1 MSPTTATPTI
11 EPAEL
16 IKNDQA
22 HLIHPLHHASEAAE
36 PLVVVE
42 GRGAIIKDIQ
52 GNEYIDGLSGLW
64 NVSVGHGR
72 EELAKAAYEQMRKLA
87 YYSNYVGSS
96 NIPAVQ
102 LATKLVGLTYPNLA
116 AVYFTCG
123 GAEANES
130 AFKTARFYWKA
141 KGKAD
146 KVKII
151 ARQNAY
157 HGVTLQAMS
166 ATGMAP
172 YWKMFEPRVP
182 GFLHIQAPYPYRF
195 QGARPGESVGQAA
208 ARELEEAI
216 LREGADTVAAFIA
229 EPIIGGGGVIVPPDD
244 YFPLVR
250 EICTRH
256 EVLFIA
262 DEVITGFCRTGHWFA
277 LTHWGVQP
285 DIQSFAKAVTSG
297 YEPLGGIVVSREIH
311 ETMNSVAPENRWM
324 HAYTYSGHPTCCA
337 VGLANVEIMERERL
351 WERSAKMGTR
361 LHAGLL
367 QIQKELAAVG
377 DVRGGKG
384 LIAAVELVGD
394 RATKAGF
401 PADQKVG
408 ARVRREME
416 KRGLVTRAR
425 SFPVPGGTVAEQI
438 FLAPPL
444 VITEAEL
451 DRLLDAVRGAIA
463 AVVPGRA

>member
-1 MSPTTATPTI
+1 MAATTTL

-22 HLIHPLHHASEAAE
+22 HLIHPLHHGSEAAE

-42 GRGAIIKDIQ
+42 GHGAMIKDIH

-72 EELAKAAYEQMRKLA
+72 EELARAAHDQMKKLA
-87 YYSNYVGSS
+87 YFSNYVGSS
-96 NIPAVQ
+96 NIPAVE
-102 LATKLVGLTYPNLA
+102 LATKLIGLTYPNLSG
-116 AVYFTCG
+116 VYFTCG

-141 KGKAD
+141 KGKPNKT
-146 KVKII
+146 KVI

-157 HGVTLQAMS
+157 HGVTLQTMS

-182 GFLHIQAPYPYRF
+182 GYLHIQAPYAYRF
-195 QGARPGESVGQAA
+195 EGAKPGESVGHAA

-216 LREGADTVAAFIA
+216 VREGADTVAAFIA
-229 EPIIGGGGVIVPPDD
+229 EPIIGGGGVLVPPDD
-244 YFPLVR
+244 YFPKIR
-250 EICTRH
+250 ELCTKH
-256 EVLFIA
+256 EVLFIG
-262 DEVITGFCRTGHWFA
+262 DEVITGFCRTGQWFA

-297 YEPLGGIVVSREIH
+297 YAPLGGIVVSREIH
-311 ETMNSVAPENRWM
+311 DMMNSVPPADRWM
-324 HAYTYSGHPTCCA
+324 HAYTYSGHPMCCA
-337 VGLANVEIMERERL
+337 VGLANLEIMERERL

-361 LHAGLL
+361 LHQGLL
-367 QIQKELAAVG
+367 GLQKDLAAIG

-384 LIAAVELVGD
+384 LLCAAELVSD
-394 RATKAGF
+394 RGSKAGF

-408 ARVRREME
+408 LRVRREME
-416 KRGLVTRAR
+416 KRGLVTRIR
-425 SFPVPGGTVAEQI
+425 SYPLADGSVSEQI
-438 FLAPPL
+438 FFAPPL
-444 VITEAEL
+444 VITEAQV
-451 DRLLDAVRGAIA
+451 DRILEAVRGAIK
-463 AVVPGRA
+463 AVVPA

>member
-1 MSPTTATPTI
+1 MAATTTL

-22 HLIHPLHHASEAAE
+22 HLIHPLHHGSEAAE

-42 GRGAIIKDIQ
+42 GHGAMIKDIH

-72 EELAKAAYEQMRKLA
+72 EELARAAHDQMKKLA
-87 YYSNYVGSS
+87 YFSNYVGSS
-96 NIPAVQ
+96 NIPAVE
-102 LATKLVGLTYPNLA
+102 LATKLIGLTYPNLSG
-116 AVYFTCG
+116 VYFTCG

-141 KGKAD
+141 KGKPNKT
-146 KVKII
+146 KVI

-157 HGVTLQAMS
+157 HGVTLQTMS

-182 GFLHIQAPYPYRF
+182 GYLHIQAPYPYRF
-195 QGARPGESVGQAA
+195 EGAKPGESVGHAA

-216 LREGADTVAAFIA
+216 VREGADTVAAFIA
-229 EPIIGGGGVIVPPDD
+229 EPIIGGGGVLVPPDD
-244 YFPLVR
+244 YFPKIR
-250 EICTRH
+250 ELCTKH
-256 EVLFIA
+256 EVLFIG
-262 DEVITGFCRTGHWFA
+262 DEVITGFCRTGQWFA

-297 YEPLGGIVVSREIH
+297 YAPLGGIVVSREIH
-311 ETMNSVAPENRWM
+311 DMMNSVPPADRWM
-324 HAYTYSGHPTCCA
+324 HAYTYSGHPMCCA
-337 VGLANVEIMERERL
+337 VGLANLEIMERERL

-361 LHAGLL
+361 LHQGLL
-367 QIQKELAAVG
+367 GLQKDLAAIG

-384 LIAAVELVGD
+384 LLCAAELVSD
-394 RATKAGF
+394 RGSKAGF

-408 ARVRREME
+408 LRVRREME
-416 KRGLVTRAR
+416 KRGLVTRIR
-425 SFPVPGGTVAEQI
+425 SYPLADGSVSEQI
-438 FLAPPL
+438 FFAPPL
-444 VITEAEL
+444 VITEAQV
-451 DRLLDAVRGAIA
+451 DRILEAVRGAIK
-463 AVVPGRA
+463 AVVPA

>member
-1 MSPTTATPTI
+1 MSPTTTL

-16 IKNDQA
+16 IKNDQS

-42 GRGAIIKDIQ
+42 GRGAMIRDIH
-52 GNEYIDGLSGLW
+52 GHEYLDGLSGLW

-72 EELAKAAYEQMRKLA
+72 EELARAAAEQMKKLA
-87 YYSNYVGSS
+87 YFSNYVGSS

-141 KGKAD
+141 KGKPA
-146 KVKII
+146 KVKVI

-195 QGARPGESVGQAA
+195 QGARPGETVGHAA

-216 LREGADTVAAFIA
+216 LREGPDTVAAFIA
-229 EPIIGGGGVIVPPDD
+229 EPVIGGGGVILPPDD
-244 YFPLVR
+244 YFPRVR

-256 EVLFIA
+256 EVLFIG
-262 DEVITGFCRTGHWFA
+262 DEVITGFCRTGQWFA

-297 YEPLGGIVVSREIH
+297 YAPLGGIIVSREIH
-311 ETMNSVAPENRWM
+311 DTMNSVDPADRWM
-324 HAYTYSGHPTCCA
+324 HAYTYSGHPMCCA

-351 WERSAKMGTR
+351 WERSAAMGTR
-361 LHAGLL
+361 LYQGLL
-367 QIQKELAAVG
+367 GLQKEIAAIG

-384 LIAAVELVGD
+384 LLCGVELVGD

-408 ARVRREME
+408 FRVRREME
-416 KRGLVTRAR
+416 KRGLVTRIR
-425 SFPVPGGTVAEQI
+425 SLPLADGTVAEQI

-444 VITEAEL
+444 IISTEQV
-451 DRLLDAVRGAIA
+451 DRILETVGASIR
-463 AVVPGRA
+463 AVVPG

>member
-1 MSPTTATPTI
+1 MAATTTL

-22 HLIHPLHHASEAAE
+22 HLIHPLHHGSEAAE

-42 GRGAIIKDIQ
+42 GHGAMIKDIH

-72 EELAKAAYEQMRKLA
+72 EELARAAHDQMKKLA
-87 YYSNYVGSS
+87 YFSNYVGSS
-96 NIPAVQ
+96 NIPAVE
-102 LATKLVGLTYPNLA
+102 LATKLIGLTYPNLSG
-116 AVYFTCG
+116 VYFTCG

-141 KGKAD
+141 KGKPNKT
-146 KVKII
+146 KVI

-157 HGVTLQAMS
+157 HGVTLQTMS

-182 GFLHIQAPYPYRF
+182 GYLHIQAPYPYRF
-195 QGARPGESVGQAA
+195 EGAKPGESVGHAA

-216 LREGADTVAAFIA
+216 VREGADTVAAFIA
-229 EPIIGGGGVIVPPDD
+229 EPIIGGGGVLVPPDD
-244 YFPLVR
+244 YFPKIR
-250 EICTRH
+250 ELCTKH
-256 EVLFIA
+256 EVLFIG
-262 DEVITGFCRTGHWFA
+262 DEVITGFCRTGQWFA

-297 YEPLGGIVVSREIH
+297 YAPLGGIVVSREIH
-311 ETMNSVAPENRWM
+311 DMMNSVPPADRWM
-324 HAYTYSGHPTCCA
+324 HAYTYSGHPMCCA
-337 VGLANVEIMERERL
+337 VGLANLEIMERERL

-361 LHAGLL
+361 LHQGLL
-367 QIQKELAAVG
+367 GLQKDLAAIG

-384 LIAAVELVGD
+384 LLCAAELVSD
-394 RATKAGF
+394 RGSKAGF

-408 ARVRREME
+408 LRVRREME
-416 KRGLVTRAR
+416 KRGLVTRIR
-425 SFPVPGGTVAEQI
+425 SYPLADGSVSEQI
-438 FLAPPL
+438 FFAPPL
-444 VITEAEL
+444 VITEAQV
-451 DRLLDAVRGAIA
+451 DRILEAVRGAIK
-463 AVVPGRA
+463 AVVPV

>member
-1 MSPTTATPTI
+1 MAATTTL

-22 HLIHPLHHASEAAE
+22 HLIHPLHHGSEAAE

-42 GRGAIIKDIQ
+42 GHGAMIKDIH

-64 NVSVGHGR
+64 TVSVGHGR
-72 EELAKAAYEQMRKLA
+72 EELARAAHDQMKKLA
-87 YYSNYVGSS
+87 YFSNYVGSS
-96 NIPAVQ
+96 NIPAVE
-102 LATKLVGLTYPNLA
+102 LATKLIGLTYPNLSG
-116 AVYFTCG
+116 VYFTCG

-141 KGKAD
+141 KGKPNKT
-146 KVKII
+146 KVI

-157 HGVTLQAMS
+157 HGVTLQTMS

-182 GFLHIQAPYPYRF
+182 GYLHIQAPYPYRF
-195 QGARPGESVGQAA
+195 EGAKPGESVGHAA

-216 LREGADTVAAFIA
+216 VREGADTVAAFIA
-229 EPIIGGGGVIVPPDD
+229 EPIIGGGGVLVPPDD
-244 YFPLVR
+244 YFPKIR
-250 EICTRH
+250 ELCTKH
-256 EVLFIA
+256 EVLFIG
-262 DEVITGFCRTGHWFA
+262 DEVITGFCRTGQWFA

-297 YEPLGGIVVSREIH
+297 YAPLGGIVVSREIH
-311 ETMNSVAPENRWM
+311 DMMNSVPPADRWM
-324 HAYTYSGHPTCCA
+324 HAYTYSGHPMCCA
-337 VGLANVEIMERERL
+337 VGLANLEIMERERL

-361 LHAGLL
+361 LHQGLL
-367 QIQKELAAVG
+367 GLQKDLAAIG

-384 LIAAVELVGD
+384 LLCAAELVSD
-394 RATKAGF
+394 RGSKAGF

-408 ARVRREME
+408 LRVRREME
-416 KRGLVTRAR
+416 KRGLVTRIR
-425 SFPVPGGTVAEQI
+425 SYPLADGSVSEQI
-438 FLAPPL
+438 FFAPPL
-444 VITEAEL
+444 VITEAQV
-451 DRLLDAVRGAIA
+451 DRILEAVRGAIK
-463 AVVPGRA
+463 AVVPA

>member
-1 MSPTTATPTI
+1 MAATTTL

-22 HLIHPLHHASEAAE
+22 HLIHPLHHGSEAAE

-42 GRGAIIKDIQ
+42 GHGAMIKDIH

-72 EELAKAAYEQMRKLA
+72 EELARAAHDQMKKLA
-87 YYSNYVGSS
+87 YFSNYVGSS
-96 NIPAVQ
+96 NIPAVE
-102 LATKLVGLTYPNLA
+102 LATKLIGLTYPNLSG
-116 AVYFTCG
+116 VYFTCG

-141 KGKAD
+141 KGKPNKT
-146 KVKII
+146 KVI

-157 HGVTLQAMS
+157 HGVTLQTMS

-182 GFLHIQAPYPYRF
+182 GYLHIQAPYPYRF
-195 QGARPGESVGQAA
+195 EGAKPGESVGHAA

-216 LREGADTVAAFIA
+216 VREGADTVAAFIA
-229 EPIIGGGGVIVPPDD
+229 EPIIGGGGVLVPPDD
-244 YFPLVR
+244 YFPKIR
-250 EICTRH
+250 EICTKH
-256 EVLFIA
+256 EILFIG
-262 DEVITGFCRTGHWFA
+262 DEVITGFCRTGQWFA

-297 YEPLGGIVVSREIH
+297 YAPLGGIVVSREIH
-311 ETMNSVAPENRWM
+311 DMMNSVPPADRWM
-324 HAYTYSGHPTCCA
+324 HAYTYSGHPMCCA
-337 VGLANVEIMERERL
+337 VGLANLEIMERERL

-361 LHAGLL
+361 LHQGLL
-367 QIQKELAAVG
+367 GLQKDLAAIG

-384 LIAAVELVGD
+384 LLCAAELVSD
-394 RATKAGF
+394 RGSKAGF

-408 ARVRREME
+408 LRVRREME
-416 KRGLVTRAR
+416 KRGLVTRIR
-425 SFPVPGGTVAEQI
+425 SYPLADGSVSEQI
-438 FLAPPL
+438 FFAPPL
-444 VITEAEL
+444 VITEAQV
-451 DRLLDAVRGAIA
+451 DRILEAVRGAIK
-463 AVVPGRA
+463 AVVPA

>member
-1 MSPTTATPTI
+1 MATVQ
-11 EPAEL
+11 AADL
-16 IKNDQA
+16 IKNDQS

-36 PLVVVE
+36 PLVVTE
-42 GRGAIIKDIQ
+42 GRGAVIKDIH
-52 GNEYIDGLSGLW
+52 GNEYIDGLAGLW

-72 EELAKAAYEQMRKLA
+72 EELASAAAEQMRKLA
-87 YYSNYVGSS
+87 YFSNYVGSS
-96 NIPAVQ
+96 NVPAVE
-102 LATKLVGLTYPNLA
+102 LATKIVSLTYPNLA

-141 KGKAD
+141 KGKPD

-182 GFLHIQAPYPYRF
+182 GFLHIQAPYPYRYV
-195 QGARPGESVGQAA
+195 GARAGETVGQAA

-216 LREGADTVAAFIA
+216 LREGPDTVAAFIA

-244 YFPLVR
+244 YFPRIR
-250 EICTRH
+250 EICTKH
-256 EVLFIA
+256 DVLFIA
-262 DEVITGFCRTGHWFA
+262 DEVITGYCRTGHWFA

-297 YEPLGGIVVSREIH
+297 YAPLGGIVVSREIFDV
-311 ETMNSVAPENRWM
+311 MNSVKPEDRWM
-324 HAYTYSGHPTCCA
+324 HAYTYSGHPMCCA
-337 VGLANVEIMERERL
+337 VGLANLAIMERERL
-351 WERSAKMGTR
+351 WERSARLGTR
-361 LHAGLL
+361 LYQGLL
-367 QIQKELAAVG
+367 ELQRELPAVG

-384 LIAAVELVGD
+384 LIAGLELVGD
-394 RATKAGF
+394 RTTKAGF
-401 PADQKVG
+401 APDQKVG
-408 ARVRREME
+408 ARVRRELE
-416 KRGLVTRAR
+416 KRGLVTRIR
-425 SFPVPGGTVAEQI
+425 SYPVPGGTVAEQV

-444 VITEAEL
+444 VITEAQL
-451 DRLLDAVRGAIA
+451 DRVLDILRGAIR
-463 AVVPGRA
+463 AVVPA

>member
-1 MSPTTATPTI
+1 MAATTTL

-22 HLIHPLHHASEAAE
+22 HLIHPLHHGSEAAE

-42 GRGAIIKDIQ
+42 GHGAMIKDIH

-72 EELAKAAYEQMRKLA
+72 EALARAAHDQMKKLA
-87 YYSNYVGSS
+87 YFSNYVGSS
-96 NIPAVQ
+96 NIPAVE
-102 LATKLVGLTYPNLA
+102 LATKLIGLTYPNLSG
-116 AVYFTCG
+116 VYFTCG

-141 KGKAD
+141 KGKPNKT
-146 KVKII
+146 KVI

-157 HGVTLQAMS
+157 HGVTLQTMS

-182 GFLHIQAPYPYRF
+182 GYLHIQAPYPYRF
-195 QGARPGESVGQAA
+195 EGAKPGESVGHAA

-216 LREGADTVAAFIA
+216 VREGADTVAAFIA
-229 EPIIGGGGVIVPPDD
+229 EPIIGGGGVLVPPDD
-244 YFPLVR
+244 YFPKIR
-250 EICTRH
+250 EICTKH
-256 EVLFIA
+256 EVLFIG
-262 DEVITGFCRTGHWFA
+262 DEVITGFCRTGQWFA

-297 YEPLGGIVVSREIH
+297 YAPLGGIVVSREIH
-311 ETMNSVAPENRWM
+311 DMMNSVPPADRWM
-324 HAYTYSGHPTCCA
+324 HAYTYSGHPMCCA
-337 VGLANVEIMERERL
+337 VGLANLEIMERERL

-361 LHAGLL
+361 LHQGLL
-367 QIQKELAAVG
+367 GLQKDLAAIG

-384 LIAAVELVGD
+384 LLCAAELVSD
-394 RATKAGF
+394 RGSKAGF

-408 ARVRREME
+408 LRVRREME
-416 KRGLVTRAR
+416 KRGLVTRIR
-425 SFPVPGGTVAEQI
+425 SYPLADGSVSEQI
-438 FLAPPL
+438 FFAPPL
-444 VITEAEL
+444 VITEAQV
-451 DRLLDAVRGAIA
+451 DRILEAVRGAIK
-463 AVVPGRA
+463 AVVPA

>member
-1 MSPTTATPTI
+1 MAATTTL

-22 HLIHPLHHASEAAE
+22 HLIHPLHHGSEAAE

-42 GRGAIIKDIQ
+42 GHGAMIKDIH

-72 EELAKAAYEQMRKLA
+72 EELARAAHDQMKKLA
-87 YYSNYVGSS
+87 YFSNYVGSS
-96 NIPAVQ
+96 NIPAVE
-102 LATKLVGLTYPNLA
+102 LATKLIGLTYPNLSG
-116 AVYFTCG
+116 VYFTCG

-141 KGKAD
+141 KGKPNKT
-146 KVKII
+146 KVI

-157 HGVTLQAMS
+157 HGVTLQTMS

-182 GFLHIQAPYPYRF
+182 GYLHIQAPYPYRF
-195 QGARPGESVGQAA
+195 EGAKPGESVGHAA

-216 LREGADTVAAFIA
+216 VREGADTVAAFIA
-229 EPIIGGGGVIVPPDD
+229 EPIIGGGGVLVPPDD
-244 YFPLVR
+244 YFPKIR
-250 EICTRH
+250 ELCTKH
-256 EVLFIA
+256 EVLFIG
-262 DEVITGFCRTGHWFA
+262 DEVITGFCRTGQWFA

-297 YEPLGGIVVSREIH
+297 YAPLGGIVVSREIH
-311 ETMNSVAPENRWM
+311 DMMNSVPPADRWM

-337 VGLANVEIMERERL
+337 VGLKNVGIMEREKL
-351 WERSAKMGTR
+351 AERSATLGTR
-361 LHAGLL
+361 LHKALHSAFDSHPNVGDIRSGKGL
-367 QIQKELAAVG
+367 LAAVEF
-377 DVRGGKG
+377 
-384 LIAAVELVGD
+384 VED
-394 RATKAGF
+394 KATKKPF
-401 PADQKVG
+401 DADKKIG
-408 ARVRREME
+408 ARILQEMS
-416 KRGLVTRAR
+416 KRGVITRAR
-425 SFPVPGGTVAEQI
+425 QEHLFFS
-438 FLAPPL
+438 PPL

-451 DRLLDAVRGAIA
+451 DRMVSVTQEAVK
-463 AVVPGRA
+463 AVTGK

>member
-1 MSPTTATPTI
+1 MAATTTL

-22 HLIHPLHHASEAAE
+22 HLIHPLHHGSEAAE

-42 GRGAIIKDIQ
+42 GHGTMIKDIH

-72 EELAKAAYEQMRKLA
+72 EELARAAHDQMKKLA
-87 YYSNYVGSS
+87 YFSNYVGSS
-96 NIPAVQ
+96 NIPAVE
-102 LATKLVGLTYPNLA
+102 LATKLIGLTYPNLSG
-116 AVYFTCG
+116 VYFTCG

-141 KGKAD
+141 KGKPNKT
-146 KVKII
+146 KVI

-157 HGVTLQAMS
+157 HGVTLQTMS

-182 GFLHIQAPYPYRF
+182 GYLHIQAPYPYRF
-195 QGARPGESVGQAA
+195 EGAKPGESVGHAA

-216 LREGADTVAAFIA
+216 VREGADTVAAFIA
-229 EPIIGGGGVIVPPDD
+229 EPIIGGGGVLVPPDD
-244 YFPLVR
+244 YFPKIR
-250 EICTRH
+250 ELCTKH
-256 EVLFIA
+256 EVLFIG
-262 DEVITGFCRTGHWFA
+262 DEVITGFCRTGQWFA

-297 YEPLGGIVVSREIH
+297 YAPLGGIVVSREIH
-311 ETMNSVAPENRWM
+311 DMMNSVPPADRWM
-324 HAYTYSGHPTCCA
+324 HAYTYSGHPMCCA
-337 VGLANVEIMERERL
+337 VGLANLEIMERERL

-361 LHAGLL
+361 LHQGLL
-367 QIQKELAAVG
+367 GLQKDLAAIG

-384 LIAAVELVGD
+384 LLCAAELVSD
-394 RATKAGF
+394 RGSKAGF

-408 ARVRREME
+408 LRVRREME
-416 KRGLVTRAR
+416 KRGLVTRIR
-425 SFPVPGGTVAEQI
+425 SYPLADGSVSEQI
-438 FLAPPL
+438 FFAPPL
-444 VITEAEL
+444 VITEAQV
-451 DRLLDAVRGAIA
+451 DRILEAVRGAIK
-463 AVVPGRA
+463 AVVPA